1 MKNDYNKEYFEKYA
15 LLSLVYCYD
24 DKLHSMKKHERPD
37 WIDENRS
44 IGLEVTR
51 ALSSTDGERESIIE
65 RYFCKGYT
73 PEEIINKANCELKY
87 NKDMFKIAD
96 GFCYVEKNVNYSD
109 VKQLIIDTINT
120 KISKL
125 NSNYDKF
132 NKNWLY
138 VFTDSSLLDDGDI
151 EEIILK
157 INNIA
162 GNSSFDKIF
171 INIIDK
177 IYVIEDNLYS
187 KIDVTDSE
195 LARIKKN
202 LKINNVKMGRNKY
215 HE

>member
-51 ALSSTDGERESIIE
+51 ALSSTDGEINSIIN
-65 RYFCKGYT
+65 RYFGKGYS
-73 PEEIINKANCELKY
+73 PEEIINKANRELKC

-125 NSNYDKF
+125 NSHYDKF

-138 VFTDSSLLDDGDI
+138 VFADNSLLDDGDI

-157 INNIA
+157 INNI
-162 GNSSFDKIF
+162 GDNSSFDKIF

-195 LARIKKN
+195 LARIKKESKN
-202 LKINNVKMGRNKY
+202 Q
-215 HE
+215 

>member
-1 MKNDYNKEYFEKYA
+1 MKNDYNKDYFEKYA

-51 ALSSTDGERESIIE
+51 ALSPKDGERESIIE

-73 PEEIINKANCELKY
+73 PEEIINKANRELKC

-96 GFCYVEKNVNYSD
+96 GICYVEKNVNYSD

-125 NSNYDKF
+125 NSHYDKF

-138 VFTDSSLLDDGDI
+138 VFADSSLLYDGDI

-157 INNIA
+157 INNI
-162 GNSSFDKIF
+162 GDNSSFDKIF

-177 IYVIEDNLYS
+177 IYVIEDNSYS

-195 LARIKKN
+195 LARIKKESKN
-202 LKINNVKMGRNKY
+202 Q
-215 HE
+215 

>member
-15 LLSLVYCYD
+15 LLSLAYCYD

-51 ALSSTDGERESIIE
+51 ALSPKDGERESIIE

-73 PEEIINKANCELKY
+73 PEEIINKANRELKC

-96 GFCYVEKNVNYSD
+96 GICYVEKNVNYSD
-109 VKQLIIDTINT
+109 VKQLIIDAINT

-125 NSNYDKF
+125 NSYYDKF

-138 VFTDSSLLDDGDI
+138 VFADSSLLDDGDI

-157 INNIA
+157 INNI
-162 GNSSFDKIF
+162 GDNSSFDKIF
-171 INIIDK
+171 INILDK
-177 IYVIEDNLYS
+177 MYVIEDNSYS
-187 KIDVTDSE
+187 KIDVTDNE
-195 LARIKKN
+195 LARIKKESKN
-202 LKINNVKMGRNKY
+202 Q
-215 HE
+215 

>member
-1 MKNDYNKEYFEKYA
+1 MKNDYNKDYFEKYA

-51 ALSSTDGERESIIE
+51 ALLPKDGERESIIE

-73 PEEIINKANCELKY
+73 PEEIINKANRELKY

-109 VKQLIIDTINT
+109 VKQLIIDTINS

-125 NSNYDKF
+125 NSRYDKF

-138 VFTDSSLLDDGDI
+138 VFADSSLLDDGDI

-157 INNIA
+157 INNIG

-177 IYVIEDNLYS
+177 IYVIEDNSYS

-195 LARIKKN
+195 LARIKKESKN
-202 LKINNVKMGRNKY
+202 Q
-215 HE
+215 

>member
-51 ALSSTDGERESIIE
+51 ALSPKDGERESIIE

-73 PEEIINKANCELKY
+73 PEEIINKANRELKC

-125 NSNYDKF
+125 NSHYDKF

-138 VFTDSSLLDDGDI
+138 VFADNSLLDDGDI

-157 INNIA
+157 INNI
-162 GNSSFDKIF
+162 GDNSSFDKIF

-177 IYVIEDNLYS
+177 IYVIEDNSYS

-195 LARIKKN
+195 LARIKKESKN
-202 LKINNVKMGRNKY
+202 Q
-215 HE
+215 

>member
-1 MKNDYNKEYFEKYA
+1 MKNDYNKDYFEKYA

-44 IGLEVTR
+44 IGIEVTR
-51 ALSSTDGERESIIE
+51 ALSPKDGERESIIE

-73 PEEIINKANCELKY
+73 PEEIINKANRELKC

-96 GFCYVEKNVNYSD
+96 GICYVEKNVNYSD

-125 NSNYDKF
+125 NSHYDKF
-132 NKNWLY
+132 NENWLY
-138 VFTDSSLLDDGDI
+138 VFADSSLLDDGDI
-151 EEIILK
+151 EEIVLK
-157 INNIA
+157 INNI
-162 GNSSFDKIF
+162 GDNSSFDKIF

-177 IYVIEDNLYS
+177 IYVIEDNSYS

-195 LARIKKN
+195 LVRIKKESKN
-202 LKINNVKMGRNKY
+202 Q
-215 HE
+215 

>member
-1 MKNDYNKEYFEKYA
+1 MKNDYNKDYFEKYA

-37 WIDENRS
+37 WIDKNRS

-51 ALSSTDGERESIIE
+51 ALSPKDGERESIIE
-65 RYFCKGYT
+65 RYFCKGYK
-73 PEEIINKANCELKY
+73 PEEIINKANRELKC

-96 GFCYVEKNVNYSD
+96 GICYVEKNVNYSD

-125 NSNYDKF
+125 NSHYDKF

-157 INNIA
+157 INNI
-162 GNSSFDKIF
+162 GDNSSFDKIF

-177 IYVIEDNLYS
+177 IYVIEDNSYS
-187 KIDVTDSE
+187 KIYVTDSE
-195 LARIKKN
+195 LARIKKESKN
-202 LKINNVKMGRNKY
+202 Q
-215 HE
+215 

>member
-24 DKLHSMKKHERPD
+24 DKLSLMKKHERPD

-51 ALSSTDGERESIIE
+51 ALSPKDGEINSIIN
-65 RYFCKGYT
+65 RYFGKGYS
-73 PEEIINKANCELKY
+73 PEEIINKANSELKC
-87 NKDMFKIAD
+87 NKDMFKSAN
-96 GFCYVEKNVNYSD
+96 GLCYVEKSVNYSD

-125 NSNYDKF
+125 NSHYNKF
-132 NKNWLY
+132 NENWLY
-138 VFTDSSLLDDGDI
+138 VFADSSLLNNSDI

-157 INNIA
+157 INHI
-162 GNSSFDKIF
+162 GDDSGFDKIF

-177 IYVIEDNLYS
+177 IYVIEDNSYS
-187 KIDVTDSE
+187 KIDVTDSQ
-195 LARIKKN
+195 LIRIKKESKN
-202 LKINNVKMGRNKY
+202 Q
-215 HE
+215 

>member
-1 MKNDYNKEYFEKYA
+1 MKNDYNKDYFEKYA

-51 ALSSTDGERESIIE
+51 ALSPKDGERESIIE

-73 PEEIINKANCELKY
+73 PEEIINKANRELKC

-96 GFCYVEKNVNYSD
+96 GICYVEKNVNYSD

-125 NSNYDKF
+125 NSHYDKF

-157 INNIA
+157 INNI
-162 GNSSFDKIF
+162 GDNSSFDKIF

-177 IYVIEDNLYS
+177 IYIIEDNSYS
-187 KIDVTDSE
+187 KIYVTDSE
-195 LARIKKN
+195 LVRIKKESKN
-202 LKINNVKMGRNKY
+202 Q
-215 HE
+215 

>member
-24 DKLHSMKKHERPD
+24 DKLQSMKKHERPD

-51 ALSSTDGERESIIE
+51 ALSSTDGEINSIIN
-65 RYFCKGYT
+65 RYFGKGYS
-73 PEEIINKANCELKY
+73 PEEIINKANNELKC
-87 NKDMFKIAD
+87 NKDMFKSAN
-96 GFCYVEKNVNYSD
+96 GLCYVVKSVNYSD

-120 KISKL
+120 KISKF
-125 NSNYDKF
+125 NSHYDKF
-132 NKNWLY
+132 NENWLY
-138 VFTDSSLLDDGDI
+138 VFADSSLLDDGDI

-157 INNIA
+157 MNNI
-162 GNSSFDKIF
+162 GDNSSFDKIF

-177 IYVIEDNLYS
+177 IYVIEDNSYS

-195 LARIKKN
+195 LARIKKES
-202 LKINNVKMGRNKY
+202 INQ
-215 HE
+215 

>member
-51 ALSSTDGERESIIE
+51 ALSPKDGEINSIIN
-65 RYFCKGYT
+65 RYFGKGYS
-73 PEEIINKANCELKY
+73 PEEIINKANRELKC
-87 NKDMFKIAD
+87 NKDMFKSAD
-96 GFCYVEKNVNYSD
+96 GFSYVEKNVNYSD

-125 NSNYDKF
+125 NSHYDKF

-138 VFTDSSLLDDGDI
+138 VFADNSLLDDGNI

-157 INNIA
+157 INNI
-162 GNSSFDKIF
+162 GDNNNFDKIF

-195 LARIKKN
+195 LARIKKESKN
-202 LKINNVKMGRNKY
+202 Q
-215 HE
+215 

>member
-15 LLSLVYCYD
+15 LLSLAYCYD

-51 ALSSTDGERESIIE
+51 ALSPKDGERESIIE

-73 PEEIINKANCELKY
+73 PEEIINKANRELKC

-96 GFCYVEKNVNYSD
+96 GICYVEKNVNYSD
-109 VKQLIIDTINT
+109 VKQLIIDAINT

-125 NSNYDKF
+125 NSYYDKF

-138 VFTDSSLLDDGDI
+138 VFADSSLLDDGDI

-157 INNIA
+157 INNI
-162 GNSSFDKIF
+162 GDNSSFDKIF
-171 INIIDK
+171 INILDK
-177 IYVIEDNLYS
+177 IYVIEDNSYS

-195 LARIKKN
+195 LARIKKESKN
-202 LKINNVKMGRNKY
+202 Q
-215 HE
+215 